1 MQSTGHSAH
10 IGEEVEVFY
19 RWHPLHRRRVR
30 LQYGEQRLAGRFVHV
45 EASPGVVVALAAWM
59 LDPVACAG
67 MMMGAPRVGV
77 SALIDLHQLLIE
89 RGFRGSSLVD
99 SRFVK
104 EEQNEQFAKVGSTNA
119 DAAPVPT
126 PTQHP
131 VQLHPPSGIEPV
143 GAGES
148 DRMLGHPLD
157 ASGGR
162 RDGGAQR

>member
-1 MQSTGHSAH
+1 
-10 IGEEVEVFY
+10 
-19 RWHPLHRRRVR
+19 
-30 LQYGEQRLAGRFVHV
+30 
-45 EASPGVVVALAAWM
+45 
-59 LDPVACAG
+59 
-67 MMMGAPRVGV
+67 V

-119 DAAPVPT
+119 DAALVPT

>member
-1 MQSTGHSAH
+1 
-10 IGEEVEVFY
+10 
-19 RWHPLHRRRVR
+19 
-30 LQYGEQRLAGRFVHV
+30 
-45 EASPGVVVALAAWM
+45 VVVALAAWM

-67 MMMGAPRVGV
+67 MRMGAPRVGV

-119 DAAPVPT
+119 DAALVPT